1 MLQAFHPLLDQHL
14 GHVAHGAGF
23 VLGQQGEAVA
33 EVLGQHHLNPG
44 GLGAATGGGLT
55 GGHDPGRLR
64 VTKKCTEAGKGSIQ
78 G

>member
-23 VLGQQGEAVA
+23 VIRQHRETLA
-33 EVLGQHHLNPG
+33 EVLGQNHLDPG
-44 GLGAATGGGLT
+44 RFGTSAGGGLT
-55 GGHDPGRLR
+55 GGHGPGILL